1 MHAYHSTKPS
11 LPNHEQNLF
20 NAATLTTI
28 LMMIMHPVQIRT
40 KLMNKPIESL
50 LEYVSFMPSFHR
62 VGT

>member
-1 MHAYHSTKPS
+1 MHAYHSTRPS
-11 LPNHEQNLF
+11 LPNHEQNLS

-28 LMMIMHPVQIRT
+28 LMTIMHPAQIRT

-50 LEYVSFMPSFHR
+50 LEYVSFTHSFHR